1 MISSSSA
8 SHPTPFPLVSPAF
21 DFLFPCMKE
30 CVTTLSSSG
39 KYSRVASCIHHH
51 TSSETHMV
59 QSALGSPVQLQAFF
73 AFVPPHSAFF
83 LYFSPNGL
91 CCTLA
96 YMAFLMTLDGS
107 DSFPCGAIRLLIVL
121 VLVAEVSREPSPF
134 PALCFPTNLLFIHI
148 YFPLYFALIF
158 ISNCTCVVMG
168 LLSQEH
174 SEQNE

>member
-1 MISSSSA
+1 M
-8 SHPTPFPLVSPAF
+8 
-21 DFLFPCMKE
+21 
-30 CVTTLSSSG
+30 
-39 KYSRVASCIHHH
+39 
-51 TSSETHMV
+51 
-59 QSALGSPVQLQAFF
+59 QLQAFF

-134 PALCFPTNLLFIHI
+134 PALCFPTNLLFIHL